1 VVGQKVQAREASNA
15 IANVLSTLQMPE
27 LRVVEAANG
36 HSRIEGVVRSESER
50 SQLMQA
56 LRQRGVFPAVEVV
69 TGEQLAATVQNSFR
83 QRGLHVKAHYGGV
96 GRVEVQGAAPSPL
109 TEQAITEVLSA
120 TNAVTQVALLD
131 AAAPAPDADTAAT
144 AATAAAAAPK
154 PNGNASDPKR
164 VVGVV
169 GGENPFVVT
178 ADRRHYFVGSMLP
191 DGTQIDK
198 IVGHTVDFSRQGK
211 STAVTF

>member
-1 VVGQKVQAREASNA
+1 
-15 IANVLSTLQMPE
+15 
-27 LRVVEAANG
+27 
-36 HSRIEGVVRSESER
+36 
-50 SQLMQA
+50 
-56 LRQRGVFPAVEVV
+56 VV

-131 AAAPAPDADTAAT
+131 AAAP
-144 AATAAAAAPK
+144 TAAAESAAEAPAAPTPK
-154 PNGNASDPKR
+154 ANGNTSDPKR

-169 GGENPFVVT
+169 GGDNPFVVT